1 MKSFT
6 VTPNEAGQR
15 LDKLLSKYMDTAP
28 KSFFYKM
35 LRKKNI
41 TLNGKKAEGS
51 EKVAEGDEI
60 RLFLS
65 DETIEGFQSEKRR
78 VNNGENKLSTSSSEN
93 AENASGSQVV
103 PLLKEHEI
111 VFEGKHLLIVNKP
124 AGELSQKAKKEDISI
139 NERVVEYLK
148 VTQKI
153 GLDSFTPG
161 VCNRL
166 DRNTTGL
173 VLAGKSLAGLQ
184 ETAELLKQRT
194 LHKYYLCIVA
204 GKADKPRHLTGYL
217 KKNEETN
224 MVNVVSVE
232 EFKKQNLN
240 LKEYDRIE
248 TELIPLLTTGGST
261 LVAIQLITGKTHQIR
276 AHLASIGLPLLGDT
290 KYGSESSNRNN
301 STAVEKINNNGKNIA
316 NSKGV
321 NSNNKISTSV
331 EKINDTSK
339 IVTGTEKLT
348 KDSKQAASV
357 ERLNSI
363 NKALNLRYQ
372 LLHAYLLQFPK
383 LSGALSEVS
392 EKIITVD
399 PPTKF
404 ARAAEEL
411 FGKEEYRHAIMEFQR
426 SSRFRTGG
434 TH

>member
-1 MKSFT
+1 MKSFL

-65 DETIEGFQSEKRR
+65 DETIEGFQSGKKNKDNSTKVE
-78 VNNGENKLSTSSSEN
+78 NNGTQKQIPVLNP
-93 AENASGSQVV
+93 Q
-103 PLLKEHEI
+103 EI
-111 VFEGKHLLIVNKP
+111 VFEGKHLLVVNKP
-124 AGELSQKAKKEDISI
+124 AGELSQKAAKDDISI
-139 NERVVEYLK
+139 NERIVEYLK

-153 GLDSFTPG
+153 GLDNFTPG

-173 VLAGKSLAGLQ
+173 ILAGKSLAGLQ

-204 GKADKPRHLTGYL
+204 GKADKPRHLSGYL
-217 KKNEETN
+217 KKEESTN
-224 MVNVVSVE
+224 TVKVVSAE

-240 LKEYDRIE
+240 REEYDRIE

-261 LVAIQLITGKTHQIR
+261 LAAIQLITGKTHQIR
-276 AHLASIGLPLLGDT
+276 AHLASIGLPLLGDS
-290 KYGSESSNRNN
+290 KYGTERG
-301 STAVEKINNNGKNIA
+301 IN
-316 NSKGV
+316 
-321 NSNNKISTSV
+321 IS
-331 EKINDTSK
+331 
-339 IVTGTEKLT
+339 
-348 KDSKQAASV
+348 
-357 ERLNSI
+357 R
-363 NKALNLRYQ
+363 ALHLKYQ

-383 LSGALSEVS
+383 LTGALCEVS
-392 EKIITVD
+392 EKIITVE
-399 PPTKF
+399 PPVKF

-434 TH
+434 TD

>member
-1 MKSFT
+1 MKSFL
-6 VTPNEAGQR
+6 VSQNEAGQR

-78 VNNGENKLSTSSSEN
+78 AGSTAGASSGMQTMANGNGTAGQEKTI
-93 AENASGSQVV
+93 
-103 PLLKEHEI
+103 PLLKDYEI
-111 VFEGKHLLIVNKP
+111 VFEGKHLLIANKP

-139 NERVVEYLK
+139 NERIVEYLK

-173 VLAGKSLAGLQ
+173 ILAGKSLAGLQ

-204 GKADKPRHLTGYL
+204 GKADKPRHLIGYL
-217 KKNEETN
+217 KKEETTN
-224 MVNVVSVE
+224 TVTVLSVE
-232 EFKKQNLN
+232 EYKKKNLN
-240 LKEYDRIE
+240 SKDYDRIE
-248 TELIPLLTTGGST
+248 TELIPLCTNGGST
-261 LVAIQLITGKTHQIR
+261 LLAIQLITGKTHQIR
-276 AHLASIGLPLLGDT
+276 AHMASIGLPLLGDT
-290 KYGSESSNRNN
+290 KYGVEAEKNKK
-301 STAVEKINNNGKNIA
+301 STE
-316 NSKGV
+316 
-321 NSNNKISTSV
+321 
-331 EKINDTSK
+331 
-339 IVTGTEKLT
+339 
-348 KDSKQAASV
+348 V

-363 NKALNLRYQ
+363 NRALHLRYQ

-392 EKIITVD
+392 EKIITVE
-399 PPTKF
+399 PPAKF

-411 FGKEEYRHAIMEFQR
+411 FGKEEWKHAIMEFQR
-426 SSRFRTGG
+426 SARFRTGG
-434 TH
+434 ID

>member
-1 MKSFT
+1 MKSFL
-6 VTPNEAGQR
+6 VSQNEAGQR

-60 RLFLS
+60 RLFLA
-65 DETIEGFQSEKRR
+65 DETIEGFQSDKRR
-78 VNNGENKLSTSSSEN
+78 GNGTEGGKKNIINSTAVEQM
-93 AENASGSQVV
+93 AQTQEI

-111 VFEGKHLLIVNKP
+111 VFEGRHLLIANKP

-139 NERVVEYLK
+139 NERIVEYLK

-173 VLAGKSLAGLQ
+173 IIAGKSLAGLQ
-184 ETAELLKQRT
+184 EAAELLKQRT

-204 GKADKPRHLTGYL
+204 GKADKPRHLTGFL
-217 KKNEETN
+217 RKDEGTN
-224 MVNVVSVE
+224 TVNVVSAE
-232 EFKKQNLN
+232 EFKKKGLN
-240 LKEYDRIE
+240 PKEYDRIE
-248 TELIPLLTTGGST
+248 TELIPLLTNGGST

-290 KYGSESSNRNN
+290 KYGAE
-301 STAVEKINNNGKNIA
+301 AANGKM
-316 NSKGV
+316 
-321 NSNNKISTSV
+321 T
-331 EKINDTSK
+331 T
-339 IVTGTEKLT
+339 
-348 KDSKQAASV
+348 SV

-363 NKALNLRYQ
+363 NRALHLRYQ

-383 LSGALSEVS
+383 LTGALSEVS
-392 EKIITVD
+392 EKIITVE
-399 PPTKF
+399 PSAKF

-411 FGKEEYRHAIMEFQR
+411 FGKEEYQHAIMEFTR